1 MTKGLAKQALTTT
14 ALLALLTGCMGGG
27 GSVTKSALSGTTVD
41 AGLTGTAFDNTKSG
55 SSDVIRALQG
65 KPSALALGSAF
76 GRVADA
82 VLATYSGAEQTQL
95 RMAQLRADARAQNW
109 LPRIGPNL
117 SLSGLSGLAAGISI
131 EHGILDNGKRKAERE
146 FALADVDVTA
156 VGMVAEVNQR
166 VYDGVSAYIQAE
178 RARSQAAVS
187 RRAVDRL
194 AEFQRIMGLRVEGG
208 ISDNSELRVI
218 TQRVS
223 EMQATLSTDA
233 QNEANALS
241 TLATITSGTDLS
253 GISGLDALSIT
264 GLETSEPL
272 AVLRARAEGN
282 RAMAEARAGRAV
294 LLPGL
299 NGAIGINAKGV
310 DPGIKLGGAFG
321 AGTRQELDAL
331 AAAPELAERRTA
343 AMAETA
349 QRRAVTLQNQ
359 IALLRDRQTQG
370 AEVLRQTEGN
380 LELFT
385 EQYKLGRRTLLELVG
400 QYDAFARMNR
410 EHVSLAHEIALTEL
424 ELARDRGLLVDGAR
438 L

>member
-1 MTKGLAKQALTTT
+1 MAKGLAIKALTTT
-14 ALLALLTGCMGGG
+14 ALLALLSGCMGGG
-27 GSVTKSALSGTTVD
+27 ATATRSNID
-41 AGLTGTAFDNTKSG
+41 PGLTGTAFGSEKSAN
-55 SSDVIRALQG
+55 SAVIRALQG
-65 KPSALALGSAF
+65 KSSALVAGSAF
-76 GRVADA
+76 GQVADA

-117 SLSGLSGLAAGISI
+117 SLSGLSGLSAGISV
-131 EHGILDNGKRKAERE
+131 EHGILDNGKRKAERD
-146 FALADVDVTA
+146 FALADVDVA
-156 VGMVAEVNQR
+156 AIGMSSEINQR
-166 VYDGVSAYIQAE
+166 VYDGISTYIQAE
-178 RARSQAAVS
+178 KARAQATVS
-187 RRAVDRL
+187 RRAVERL
-194 AEFQRIMGLRVEGG
+194 SEFERIMGLRVEGG

-218 TQRVS
+218 TQRVT
-223 EMQATLSTDA
+223 EMQATLSSDM
-233 QNEANALS
+233 QSEANALAA
-241 TLATITSGTDLS
+241 LAAIAGGADM
-253 GISGLDALSIT
+253 SGLRGLEALSLPA
-264 GLETSEPL
+264 LEANEPL
-272 AVLRARAEGN
+272 SVLRARAEGN

-299 NGAIGINAKGV
+299 NGAIGINAKGI

-343 AMAETA
+343 AMAEA
-349 QRRAVTLQNQ
+349 ANRRTVTLQNQ
-359 IALLRDRQTQG
+359 IALLRDRQSQG

-400 QYDAFARMNR
+400 QYDSFARLTR
-410 EHVSLAHEIALTEL
+410 DQVSLAHEIALMEL

>member
-1 MTKGLAKQALTTT
+1 MTKGLAKKALTTT
-14 ALLALLTGCMGGG
+14 ALLALLTGCMAGGNA
-27 GSVTKSALSGTTVD
+27 VTKSANSGATVD
-41 AGLTGTAFDNTKSG
+41 PGLTGTAF
-55 SSDVIRALQG
+55 SDEEGRSTEVIRSLQG
-65 KPSALALGSAF
+65 RSSALVSASAYAQ
-76 GRVADA
+76 VADA
-82 VLATYSGAEQTQL
+82 VLASYSGAEQTQL

-117 SLSGLSGLAAGISI
+117 SLSGLSGLAAGISV
-131 EHGILDNGKRKAERE
+131 EHGILDNGKRKAERD
-146 FALADVDVTA
+146 FAVADVDVA
-156 VGMVAEVNQR
+156 AIGMVSEVNQR
-166 VYDGVSAYIQAE
+166 VYDGISTYIQAE
-178 RARSQAAVS
+178 RARDQAAVS
-187 RRAVDRL
+187 RRAVERL
-194 AEFQRIMGLRVEGG
+194 GEFERIMSLRVEGG

-218 TQRVS
+218 AQRVA
-223 EMQATLSTDA
+223 EMKATLSSDS
-233 QNEANALS
+233 QSEANAMAA
-241 TLATITSGTDLS
+241 LAAIAGDTNLS
-253 GISGLDALSIT
+253 GIRGLQAINLAGLNESEALS
-264 GLETSEPL
+264 
-272 AVLRARAEGN
+272 VLRTRAEGN
-282 RAMAEARAGRAV
+282 RAMAEARVGRAG

-299 NGAIGINAKGV
+299 NGTIGLNMKGI

-331 AAAPELAERRTA
+331 AASPELAERRTA

-349 QRRAVTLQNQ
+349 ARRAVTLQNQ

-400 QYDAFARMNR
+400 QYDAFARTTR
-410 EHVSLAHEIALTEL
+410 DQVSLSHEIALMEL